1 MICPSCGK
9 KSWFDI
15 VVCPKCGWRAQLEA
29 ATLSSEAPPNEKKSA
44 IPPGVGQPTITI
56 VGTFRKVCVK
66 ALGKRQF
73 GKYRRDGK
81 LTIANEGIKI
91 EGRHA
96 MSLGAQWGIGILIWI
111 GTAIVTVWVGFVV
124 GWLPIYLMMGH
135 VILKREDI
143 SIPWAKINKY
153 AFEPERRLVAID
165 FEGPAETSPVV
176 MAMSTSELAQAAK
189 AIRANAPERD
199 ATPSVQFE

>member
-1 MICPSCGK
+1 MICPNCGK

-15 VVCPKCGWRAQLEA
+15 VVCPKCGWRAELEI
-29 ATLSSEAPPNEKKSA
+29 TTPSGVTTINEKMSA
-44 IPPGVGQPTITI
+44 VPPEVWQPIITI

-91 EGRHA
+91 EGRHV

-111 GTAIVTVWVGFVV
+111 GTAIVTVGVGVVV
-124 GWLPIYLMMGH
+124 GWLPIYLLMGH
-135 VILKREDI
+135 VILKREEI

-153 AFEPERRLVAID
+153 AFEPERRLVALD